1 MVPGD
6 SGTVIVVHLS
16 DLHLGHRAFSRSERG
31 QNVREQDLAVAF
43 QRAVEATVAE
53 GPDLVLISGDV
64 FDRPDPPPGAL
75 VALTRGLEALHSEL
89 PGTRVLMVAGARDT
103 PWRDEDSGALAAL
116 DSFPNVDAASSRART
131 VVLSGHSAQV
141 VLLPYRSTLSR
152 PWPAPDPDPR
162 RRWNL
167 VVAHGR
173 VTGTEGPGVVL
184 DPDRWDY
191 LALGGLHSFQRVGE
205 RAAYA
210 GALER
215 VGPAPWEEAAEEKG
229 FVVADLTSGSIRFQP
244 VPGRPVVAMAPT
256 RVPGGDPAA
265 LQSRILEVTREIPGG
280 IDGKIVRIR
289 LAGPLPGD
297 LRGLEPGFLAALAD
311 RALHLSI
318 EFEED
323 AAPGK
328 PALPVMDRALS
339 ALDSTDERA
348 RALLEQVLAGGGE
361 GVGP

>member
-1 MVPGD
+1 M
-6 SGTVIVVHLS
+6 
-16 DLHLGHRAFSRSERG
+16 
-31 QNVREQDLAVAF
+31 
-43 QRAVEATVAE
+43 
-53 GPDLVLISGDV
+53 
-64 FDRPDPPPGAL
+64 
-75 VALTRGLEALHSEL
+75 
-89 PGTRVLMVAGARDT
+89 
-103 PWRDEDSGALAAL
+103 
-116 DSFPNVDAASSRART
+116 
-131 VVLSGHSAQV
+131 VLSGHSAQV
-141 VLLPYRSTLSR
+141 VLIPYRSTLSR

-173 VTGTEGPGVVL
+173 VTGADGPGVVL

-191 LALGGLHSFQRVGE
+191 LALGGLHSYQRVAE

-229 FVVADLTSGSIRFQP
+229 FVVADLSTGSLRFRP

-256 RVPGGDPAA
+256 RVAPGDPAV

-297 LRGLEPGFLAALAD
+297 LRGLEPGFLASLAD

-318 EFEED
+318 EFEGD
-323 AAPGK
+323 GAPG
-328 PALPVMDRALS
+328 PVEPSITDQALA
-339 ALDSTDERA
+339 ALDSTDDRA
-348 RALLEQVLAGGGE
+348 RTLLERVLAGGPE
-361 GVGP
+361 GLGT